1 MTNDNCPSRDAILE
15 QLDKLF
21 HLCTD
26 TWDGGLDRPD
36 SRQIMDDVSS
46 TLRVAYEQRTG
57 GSTEAVAI
65 PLEPIGFVLPD
76 GRTIEY
82 GKVYAFRR
90 VRDAK
95 WRIVRPSC
103 WNKYE
108 IGPTVE
114 WGDQVDES
122 TQRRHDVAN
131 HMWRE
136 TTELDDQDVR
146 DLTALPPGSTPPP
159 GSKAMVTNDW
169 YWVRRKDEVATGSLV
184 VTIRRFQPYQ
194 SNSQFEWG
202 PRLPSPPWEAEFW
215 SLGVGHTGMAAI
227 HDILNANDI
236 SVSKGIVHALSELA
250 RKIQNLRASHEHPR
264 LQDVAEIEQLRAQVE
279 ALNPLHDDADFQLAI
294 DVQNESKSQATRWSI
309 GPGEPLLE
317 WEQLVPKLVARI
329 RHVSGARATRERIV
343 TAIAA
348 LVNWTRALSRMTSG
362 GPFAIKNG
370 GTGSS
375 VHFECRNCGETL
387 LGLERDHVCKT
398 TRKPEA

>member
-15 QLDKLF
+15 QLDKLL
-21 HLCTD
+21 HLCTG

-131 HMWRE
+131 HM
-136 TTELDDQDVR
+136 
-146 DLTALPPGSTPPP
+146 
-159 GSKAMVTNDW
+159 
-169 YWVRRKDEVATGSLV
+169 
-184 VTIRRFQPYQ
+184 
-194 SNSQFEWG
+194 
-202 PRLPSPPWEAEFW
+202 
-215 SLGVGHTGMAAI
+215 
-227 HDILNANDI
+227 
-236 SVSKGIVHALSELA
+236 
-250 RKIQNLRASHEHPR
+250 
-264 LQDVAEIEQLRAQVE
+264 
-279 ALNPLHDDADFQLAI
+279 
-294 DVQNESKSQATRWSI
+294 
-309 GPGEPLLE
+309 
-317 WEQLVPKLVARI
+317 
-329 RHVSGARATRERIV
+329 
-343 TAIAA
+343 
-348 LVNWTRALSRMTSG
+348 
-362 GPFAIKNG
+362 
-370 GTGSS
+370 
-375 VHFECRNCGETL
+375 
-387 LGLERDHVCKT
+387 
-398 TRKPEA
+398 